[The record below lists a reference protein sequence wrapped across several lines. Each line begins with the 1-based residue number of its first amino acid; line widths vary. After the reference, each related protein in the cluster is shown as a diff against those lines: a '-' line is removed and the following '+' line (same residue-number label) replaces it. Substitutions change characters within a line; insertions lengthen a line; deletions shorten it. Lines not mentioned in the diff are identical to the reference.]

1 MATIFVGNLSPDVTE
16 HELRTVFE
24 EFGKVTSVKMVTRRR
39 LAYIEMDSDG
49 ANAAVEGLRGKQIQG
64 RTMDVAID
72 TRGGRGGR
80 GGRGRR

>member
-1 MATIFVGNLSPDVTE
+1 MTTLFVGNLSPDVTE
-16 HELRTVFE
+16 AHLRTIFE
-24 EFGKVTSVKMVTRRR
+24 DYGRVTSVKLVTRRR

-49 ANAAVEGLRGKQIQG
+49 ASAAVDGLRGAQVQG

>member
-1 MATIFVGNLSPDVTE
+1 MTTLFVGNLSPDVTE
-16 HELRTVFE
+16 NELRTTFE
-24 EFGKVTSVKMVTRRR
+24 EFGKVTSVKLVTRRR

-49 ANAAVEGLRGKQIQG
+49 ASAAVEGLRGKQIQG